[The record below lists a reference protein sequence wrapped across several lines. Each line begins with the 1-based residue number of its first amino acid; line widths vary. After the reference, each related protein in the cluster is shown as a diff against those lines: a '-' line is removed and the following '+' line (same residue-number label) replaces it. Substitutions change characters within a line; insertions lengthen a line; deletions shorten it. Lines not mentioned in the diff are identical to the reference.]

1 MVPVVV
7 VGDVEGARVA
17 SKIAAEVVDFLISK
31 VFVADAVDVVSV
43 RGLRDVDLAV
53 VNKLL

>member
-1 MVPVVV
+1 MVLL
-7 VGDVEGARVA
+7 GNVEGARVD
-17 SKIAAEVVDFLISK
+17 SEILAEVVNFSILK
-31 VFVADAVDVVSV
+31 VFVADAVDVRNV

>member
-7 VGDVEGARVA
+7 LGDVEGARVA
-17 SKIAAEVVDFLISK
+17 SKIVAEVVNYLISK

-53 VNKLL
+53 FVKLL